1 MPKQRVAGVLVL
13 TDNQRD
19 SAENRRFKK
28 NFRTKQLKENHNMRM
43 TKIRKS
49 CLAPTAAVLLAGG
62 AVAAGA
68 PVVGL
73 PGVVAP
79 AQAQA
84 QAQGQSQEDPAL
96 KQNVS
101 DKEEHIPAG
110 TKHVFDRGHAD
121 LGMRLDGGKLD
132 VQLRDDAQEKPVWRV
147 LDDVVF
153 DVSDK
158 SKQQL
163 PADGGYE
170 FTGAQPGQEVW
181 VLPQTEVQGV
191 PWLGWNTQSPA
202 LIAQASRGVTMEY
215 LGHQGPGQMSMFLQA
230 GGFEKPQELWN
241 SAQPIPQE
249 LWVDLNTHTHANW
262 VFTEPGVHQVA
273 MGVRVKMK
281 DGSEKT
287 VTKVLKF
294 AVGVDPAQAQNAA
307 WEGDLPKAGD
317 AGSSSDA
324 RNANGNN
331 ANNAADAEGNNSN
344 SEDSQGGSSALPWI
358 LVGVGAVVLAV
369 LVFGFLSLRKGA
381 KERKR
386 IEDELWGQLK

>member
-1 MPKQRVAGVLVL
+1 MATIK
-13 TDNQRD
+13 N
-19 SAENRRFKK
+19 SAAKVF
-28 NFRTKQLKENHNMRM
+28 
-43 TKIRKS
+43 
-49 CLAPTAAVLLAGG
+49 LAPATAMLLAGG
-62 AVAAGA
+62 VLAAGSPVVLPVAA
-68 PVVGL
+68 
-73 PGVVAP
+73 
-79 AQAQA
+79 
-84 QAQGQSQEDPAL
+84 AQGAQGAEDPAL
-96 KQNVS
+96 KQTVT

-110 TKHVFDRGHAD
+110 TAHVFDRGHAD

-132 VQLRDDAQEKPVWRV
+132 VQLRDDAEEKPVWRV

-158 SKQQL
+158 AKQQL

-202 LIAQASRGVTMEY
+202 LIAQANRGVTMEY

-241 SAQPIPQE
+241 SAQPTPQD

-262 VFTEPGVHQVA
+262 VFTEPGVHRVA

-287 VTKVLKF
+287 TTKVLTF
-294 AVGVDPAQAQNAA
+294 AVGVDPAEAQNSG
-307 WEGDLPKAGD
+307 WEGELPKAGAASSGD
-317 AGSSSDA
+317 A
-324 RNANGNN
+324 
-331 ANNAADAEGNNSN
+331 NAANANNSN
-344 SEDSQGGSSALPWI
+344 SNNGADGNSNNASDEDSSEKSSSALPWI
-358 LVGVGAVVLAV
+358 LVGVGVVVVAV
-369 LVFGFLSLRKGA
+369 LVLGFLSLRKGA

>member
-1 MPKQRVAGVLVL
+1 
-13 TDNQRD
+13 
-19 SAENRRFKK
+19 
-28 NFRTKQLKENHNMRM
+28 MRN
-43 TKIRKS
+43 TRIRKS
-49 CLAPTAAVLLAGG
+49 CLAPAAAALLAGG
-62 AVAAGA
+62 V
-68 PVVGL
+68 
-73 PGVVAP
+73 VVAGVP
-79 AQAQA
+79 VAPPVAVAQAQEP
-84 QAQGQSQEDPAL
+84 AQGQAQDPAL
-96 KQNVS
+96 QQTVT
-101 DKEEHIPAG
+101 DKEQHAPAG
-110 TKHVFDRGHAD
+110 TSHVFTRGHAD
-121 LGMRLDGGKLD
+121 LGMRLDGGELD
-132 VQLRDDAQEKPVWRV
+132 VQLRDDAEEKPIWRV

-158 SKQQL
+158 AKQQL

-241 SAQPIPQE
+241 SAQPTPQD

-262 VFTEPGVHQVA
+262 VFTEPGVHRVA
-273 MGVRVKMK
+273 MGVRVKLK

-287 VTKVLKF
+287 TTKVLNF
-294 AVGVDPAQAQNAA
+294 AVGVDPSEAQNSS
-307 WEGDLPKAGD
+307 WEGELPKAGA
-317 AGSSSDA
+317 AGSSGDA
-324 RNANGNN
+324 NSSNPNN
-331 ANNAADAEGNNSN
+331 SANAADANANSSGEG
-344 SEDSQGGSSALPWI
+344 SEGGNSALPWI
-358 LVGVGAVVLAV
+358 LGGIGVVVVALLA
-369 LVFGFLSLRKGA
+369 FGFLSLRRGA

>member
-1 MPKQRVAGVLVL
+1 MKVTVRKSILTPAAAVMLAGGVAVAGVPV
-13 TDNQRD
+13 
-19 SAENRRFKK
+19 
-28 NFRTKQLKENHNMRM
+28 
-43 TKIRKS
+43 
-49 CLAPTAAVLLAGG
+49 AGLPF
-62 AVAAGA
+62 AVA
-68 PVVGL
+68 
-73 PGVVAP
+73 
-79 AQAQA
+79 
-84 QAQGQSQEDPAL
+84 QEDPAL
-96 KQNVS
+96 KQTVT

-110 TKHVFDRGHAD
+110 TPHVFDHGHAD

-132 VQLRDDAQEKPVWRV
+132 VQLRDDAEEKPVWRV

-158 SKQQL
+158 AKQQL
-163 PADGGYE
+163 PSDGGYE

-202 LIAQASRGVTMEY
+202 LIAQANRGVTMEY

-241 SAQPIPQE
+241 SAQPTPQD

-262 VFTEPGVHQVA
+262 VFTEPGVHRVA

-287 VTKVLKF
+287 ATKVLNF
-294 AVGVDPAQAQNAA
+294 AVGVDPFEAQNSG
-307 WEGDLPKAGD
+307 WEGELPKAGAAGSAGS
-317 AGSSSDA
+317 AGSSDGTNNPDPNGSADA
-324 RNANGNN
+324 
-331 ANNAADAEGNNSN
+331 NAASSDGEEPSGS
-344 SEDSQGGSSALPWI
+344 SSALPWI
-358 LVGVGAVVLAV
+358 LGCIGVVVVALLA
-369 LVFGFLSLRKGA
+369 FGFLSLRKGA